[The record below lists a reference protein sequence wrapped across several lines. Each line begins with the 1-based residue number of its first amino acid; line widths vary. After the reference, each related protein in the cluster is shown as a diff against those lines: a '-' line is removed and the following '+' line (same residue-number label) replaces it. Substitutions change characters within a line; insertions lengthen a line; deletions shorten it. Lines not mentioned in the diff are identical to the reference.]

1 MSILKFLGWDG
12 AVEDG
17 PSPRIETIRKIVKEL
32 ENFPPER
39 ARYLAAF
46 AALLSRVARADMD
59 VSEDETRAMERIV
72 VEQGGI
78 PEEQAVLV
86 VQIAKTQSLL
96 FGGTEHYL
104 VSKEFDRMSSR
115 AQKLALLRCLFEVSA
130 ADDSIST
137 AEDSVVRQV
146 ADELGLEHGDF
157 VAVRGEFRDRLAV
170 LRKPAPGGPEGSPA
184 DGGGSA

>member
-1 MSILKFLGWDG
+1 MSILKLLGWDRAAG
-12 AVEDG
+12 EA
-17 PSPRIETIRKIVKEL
+17 PASKIETIRKIVDEL
-32 ENFPPER
+32 EHLPPER

-46 AALLSRVARADMD
+46 AALLSRVAHADMK
-59 VSEDETRAMERIV
+59 VSDDESRAMERIV
-72 VEQGGI
+72 VEHGGI

-115 AQKLALLRCLFEVSA
+115 EQKLALLRCLFEVCA

-137 AEDSVVRQV
+137 TEDGVVRQV

-157 VAVRGEFRDRLAV
+157 VAVRGEFRDHLAV
-170 LRKPAPGGPEGSPA
+170 LRKPGAGEG
-184 DGGGSA
+184 D

>member
-1 MSILKFLGWDG
+1 MSILKFLGWDE
-12 AVEDG
+12 APREKKE
-17 PSPRIETIRKIVKEL
+17 PRIETIRRIVDEL
-32 ENFPPER
+32 EHIEPER

-46 AALLSRVARADMD
+46 AGLLSRVAHADMN
-59 VSEDETRAMERIV
+59 VSERETRAMERIV
-72 VEQGGI
+72 VTHGRI

-115 AQKLALLRCLFEVSA
+115 EQKLALLRCLFEVCA

-137 AEDSVVRQV
+137 TEDGVVRQV
-146 ADELGLEHGDF
+146 ADELGLEHADF
-157 VAVRGEFRDRLAV
+157 VGVRSGFREHLGV
-170 LRKPAPGGPEGSPA
+170 LKKPGDS
-184 DGGGSA
+184 SSSR